1 MITSLKTIKWF
12 AFLLETQCWDIDNGF
27 SNYYTDT
34 VQTPNAVGLYPK
46 PPTSKSPP
54 LSSNLPSRLG
64 TMKNFQ
70 TVQNFCW
77 PHLTRYVLVGL
88 GIESRLGWDF
98 PHPSRPALGSAQP
111 TVQYED
117 RVSFPG
123 VKWPRRG
130 IDYPPHLAPRS
141 KKEYSYIS
149 NPHWAFMGCFRVN
162 MPLYHKRLCLLLH
175 VPLPVLLLKTGII
188 TCLKNVNE
196 QHGVYV
202 FRGQLAQ
209 DKCR

>member
-1 MITSLKTIKWF
+1 
-12 AFLLETQCWDIDNGF
+12 
-27 SNYYTDT
+27 
-34 VQTPNAVGLYPK
+34 
-46 PPTSKSPP
+46 
-54 LSSNLPSRLG
+54 
-64 TMKNFQ
+64 MKNFQ